1 MGKTRKVRKAPVES
15 ATSLPEGTIKGSWV
29 IKKASNGVPRWMPAR
44 SVELNGFRLFTV
56 DLAAK
61 QIGKP
66 VTLFCREYKETW
78 PSKNAWSK
86 RADSTYMKYTFV
98 PNGDALKGKTRIP
111 GWLRTRKVAVPK
123 GSHFYLDGPLYEGAM
138 SKSNYLAD
146 SIPVN
151 SGDGKVVSVDLMGT
165 ETFVKV

>member
-29 IKKASNGVPRWMPAR
+29 IKKASNGVPRWMPAS

-66 VTLFCREYKETW
+66 VTLFCREYKEKW

-86 RADSTYMKYTFV
+86 PADSTYMKYTFV

-111 GWLRTRKVAVPK
+111 GWLRTRTPAVQK
-123 GSHFYLDGPLYEGAM
+123 GTHFYLDGPLYEGPVNKA
-138 SKSNYLAD
+138 NYLAD